1 MEIKNAR
8 VAQLVECDLAKVEAA
23 GSSPVSRLILWGGSI
38 GYIVYSIDLFC
49 LETEIAV
56 WGRQKCFTGE
66 IKKVCQMA
74 QEVIKVKLLYQFGI
88 IMFVTFLGE
97 FLHCLI
103 PLPIPASIYG
113 LLLMLA
119 GLMTKVIKLEQVK
132 IAADFLIEIMPPMF
146 IPAAVGLI
154 VTWSD
159 LKAILVPVLVIT
171 CITTVFVMVVT
182 GRTAQAVMH
191 LKENMAAQK
200 MEKQD

>member
-1 MEIKNAR
+1 M
-8 VAQLVECDLAKVEAA
+8 
-23 GSSPVSRLILWGGSI
+23 
-38 GYIVYSIDLFC
+38 
-49 LETEIAV
+49 
-56 WGRQKCFTGE
+56 
-66 IKKVCQMA
+66 
-74 QEVIKVKLLYQFGI
+74 
-88 IMFVTFLGE
+88 
-97 FLHCLI
+97 
-103 PLPIPASIYG
+103 
-113 LLLMLA
+113 
-119 GLMTKVIKLEQVK
+119 IKLEQVK

-171 CITTVFVMVVT
+171 CITTLSLLLVVT

>member
-1 MEIKNAR
+1 M
-8 VAQLVECDLAKVEAA
+8 
-23 GSSPVSRLILWGGSI
+23 
-38 GYIVYSIDLFC
+38 
-49 LETEIAV
+49 
-56 WGRQKCFTGE
+56 
-66 IKKVCQMA
+66 
-74 QEVIKVKLLYQFGI
+74 KLLYQFGI

-103 PLPIPASIYG
+103 PVADPGKYLWSASDAG
-113 LLLMLA
+113 

-159 LKAILVPVLVIT
+159 LKVILVPVLVIT

>member
-1 MEIKNAR
+1 MKSDNVKKGI
-8 VAQLVECDLAKVEAA
+8 Q
-23 GSSPVSRLILWGGSI
+23 SI
-38 GYIVYSIDLFC
+38 GYIVYSIDSFF
-49 LETEIAV
+49 AS
-56 WGRQKCFTGE
+56 GRE
-66 IKKVCQMA
+66 DVCQMA
-74 QEVIKVKLLYQFGI
+74 QEVIRMKLLYQFGV

-97 FLHCLI
+97 LLHSLI

-159 LKAILVPVLVIT
+159 LKAILLPVLVIT

-200 MEKQD
+200 MEKQDQ

>member
-1 MEIKNAR
+1 MILYNSLKRCFRNAR
-8 VAQLVECDLAKVEAA
+8 VAQLVERDLAKVEAA

-38 GYIVYSIDLFC
+38 GYIVYSIDRFC

-74 QEVIKVKLLYQFGI
+74 QEVIIVKLLYQLGR

-132 IAADFLIEIMPPMF
+132 IAADFLIEIMPLMF
-146 IPAAVGLI
+146 IPAGVGLI
-154 VTWSD
+154 TSWSQ
-159 LKAILVPVLVIT
+159 LQSFLVPLLVIT
-171 CITTVFVMVVT
+171 VVSTFVVMIVT
-182 GRTAQAVMH
+182 GKVTDFLISR
-191 LKENMAAQK
+191 KEGK
-200 MEKQD
+200 K